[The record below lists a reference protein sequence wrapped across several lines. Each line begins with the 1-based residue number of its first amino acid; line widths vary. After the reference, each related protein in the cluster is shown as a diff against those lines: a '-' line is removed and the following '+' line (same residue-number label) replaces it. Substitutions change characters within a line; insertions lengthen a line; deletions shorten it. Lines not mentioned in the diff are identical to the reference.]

1 MQMLDNLDGL
11 WYTGE
16 QMFMAERLVTP
27 GDRVAVNS
35 EQHRLLYRIAQ
46 SYYVDGLTQKQ
57 IANRFGL
64 SRPKVSRLLQK
75 GRDNGII
82 NINLLPPPNGMADLE
97 HQLERRFGLQ
107 EAVVVPASDP
117 AHHPT
122 VVRELG
128 PVAAECLLRCISGD
142 EVIAT
147 AWGTSILAMTDA
159 LPYRSW
165 PGVTVVQLLGGLGP
179 ADTLEHSAELTQHL
193 ARKLGAKLRLLPA
206 PGIVATREMAQVL
219 KSDSQI
225 SAALRLAA
233 EADIA
238 LVGLGAPTPY
248 SIVLRTGTILT
259 QSDLERLQELG
270 AVGDIALRYLDGD
283 GNPIDLEINERIIGL
298 TIEQIRNIPRVIG
311 IAGGTTKNKMIRAA
325 LHGRILDVLVTDL
338 STAKAL
344 LSEEN

>member
-1 MQMLDNLDGL
+1 
-11 WYTGE
+11 
-16 QMFMAERLVTP
+16 MFTVERLVTP
-27 GDRVAVNS
+27 GDHVAVNS

-46 SYYVDGLTQKQ
+46 AYYGDGLTQKQ

-82 NINLLPPPNGMADLE
+82 SISLLPPPNGMADLE
-97 HQLERRFGLQ
+97 SELERRFGLQ
-107 EAVVVPASDP
+107 EAVVVPVSDP

-128 PVAAECLLRCISGD
+128 PTAAECLNRRISGD

-147 AWGTSILAMTDA
+147 AWGTSILAMANA

-206 PGIVATREMAQVL
+206 PGIVATREMAEAL
-219 KSDSQI
+219 KSDAQI
-225 SAALRLAA
+225 AAVLRLAA
-233 EADIA
+233 EADVA
-238 LVGLGAPTPY
+238 LVGLGAPTPH
-248 SIVLRTGTILT
+248 SIVLRTGTILST
-259 QSDLERLQELG
+259 EDLERLQELG
-270 AVGDIALRYLDGD
+270 AVGDIALRYMDGD

-298 TIEQIRNIPRVIG
+298 TLEQIGDIPRVIG
-311 IAGGTTKNKMIRAA
+311 IAGGTAKHKIIRAA
-325 LHGRILDVLVTDL
+325 LQGNILDALVTDR
-338 STAKAL
+338 STAEAL
-344 LSEEN
+344 LAQNGLTEAI

>member
-1 MQMLDNLDGL
+1 
-11 WYTGE
+11 
-16 QMFMAERLVTP
+16 MAVS
-27 GDRVAVNS
+27 S

-46 SYYVDGLTQKQ
+46 AYYVDGLTQKE

-64 SRPKVSRLLQK
+64 SRPKVSRLLQR

-82 NINLLPPPNGMADLE
+82 NISLVPPPNGLADLE
-97 HQLERRFGLQ
+97 RGLERRFGLQ
-107 EAVVVPASDP
+107 EVVVLPVSDP

-128 PVAAECLLRCISGD
+128 PAAAECLMRCILGN

-179 ADTLEHSAELTQHL
+179 AETLEHSAELTQRL

-206 PGIVATREMAQVL
+206 PGIVATREMADAL
-219 KSDSQI
+219 KSDTQI
-225 SAALRLAA
+225 AAALKLGA
-233 EADIA
+233 EADVA
-238 LVGLGAPTPY
+238 LVGLGVPTVD
-248 SIVLRTGTILT
+248 SIVLRTATILT
-259 QSDLERLQELG
+259 PSDLDRLQELG
-270 AVGDIALRYLDGD
+270 AVGDIALRYLDKD
-283 GNPIDLEINERIIGL
+283 GNSLGLEIDERIIGL

-311 IAGGTTKNKMIRAA
+311 IAGGIAKHKMIRAA
-325 LHGRILDVLVTDL
+325 LHGNILNVLITDL
-338 STAKAL
+338 SAATAL
-344 LSEEN
+344 LGDDT

>member
-1 MQMLDNLDGL
+1 M
-11 WYTGE
+11 
-16 QMFMAERLVTP
+16 V
-27 GDRVAVNS
+27 VSS

-46 SYYVDGLTQKQ
+46 AYYLDGLTQQQ

-82 NINLLPPPNGMADLE
+82 SISLRPPPNGMADLE
-97 HQLERRFGLQ
+97 HQLERRFGLH
-107 EAVVVPASDP
+107 EAVVVPVSEP
-117 AHHPT
+117 ADHPV

-128 PVAAECLLRCISGD
+128 PAAAECLNRCVSGD

-147 AWGTSILAMTDA
+147 AWGTSILAMANA

-179 ADTLEHSAELTQHL
+179 TDTLEHSAELTQHL

-206 PGIVATREMAQVL
+206 PGIVASREMAQAL
-219 KSDSQI
+219 KSDAQI
-225 SAALRLAA
+225 AAVLQLAA
-233 EADIA
+233 EADVA

-248 SIVLRTGTILT
+248 SIVLRTGTIL
-259 QSDLERLQELG
+259 SEKDLERLQELG
-270 AVGDIALRYLDGD
+270 AVGDIALRYMDRD

-298 TIEQIRNIPRVIG
+298 TIDQIRKIPRVIG
-311 IAGGTTKNKMIRAA
+311 IAGGIDKHKMVRAA
-325 LHGRILDVLVTDL
+325 LHGKILNVLVTDL
-338 STAKAL
+338 STAEAL
-344 LSEEN
+344 LAEED